1 MKGRVLKLVLLV
13 FVLTACGTLLPSTS
27 ALEVE
32 PTTFSPTQVSAS
44 ETPAV
49 ESVLKFHPLATRTN
63 IQQIDDILKA
73 ISDDTPQVLI
83 NLFGYSKIP
92 CMTVNALG
100 GPPACRAGE
109 PEGTIVEVLP
119 FLDSEGSFLHKEN
132 AESFPGL
139 DVVGLYAIFE
149 VSDTAYSDVNYP
161 AGDYGIALV
170 ARESLPGVI
179 LHVKNGKIIRID
191 YVYNTSS
198 LPEILQ
204 RDASTFILNPIA
216 S

>member
-1 MKGRVLKLVLLV
+1 ML
-13 FVLTACGTLLPSTS
+13 
-27 ALEVE
+27 
-32 PTTFSPTQVSAS
+32 AS

-63 IQQIDDILKA
+63 IQQVDDILKA
-73 ISDDTPQVLI
+73 ISDNTPQELI

-119 FLDSEGSFLHKEN
+119 FLGSEGSFLYKEN
-132 AESFPGL
+132 ADKFPGL
-139 DVVGLYAIFE
+139 DVIGLYAIFE
-149 VSDTAYSDVNYP
+149 VSDTAYSEVNYP

-170 ARESLPGVI
+170 AREGLPGVI
-179 LHVKNGKIIRID
+179 LHVEKSKIVRID
-191 YVYNTSS
+191 YVFDASS